1 MAPLAIVFVQ
11 MPWATV
17 LRPSIALGIL
27 KRLCDEQSVAASV
40 LYPNLD
46 LAAEVGPDAAKP
58 FSDERSFF
66 GLSEHLFA
74 ADIFGPAALDSDA
87 FLGQAHPDL
96 DRASL
101 TALRDEVVPAFLT
114 RTADRILA
122 LNPDV
127 VGFTA
132 TFNQAMPS
140 LALANRLKRAR
151 PSIEVIVG
159 GASFDGAMGAE
170 YHRALPHDI
179 DHVFIGEAEESFR
192 EYLRRKLAGLPTVGV
207 PGTTFL
213 RGGAVHALPGRPL
226 ADMDASPSP
235 DYDAFFSERERV
247 AAQTGVEFELGHLPF
262 ESSRGCWWGAKNQCT
277 FCGINPEI
285 LGFRHKNLDTV
296 VADIAELSRRY
307 GSVRLTATDWILS
320 RWHCDELFRRIA
332 ELELDL
338 QIFYEIRADLT
349 KAQIARM
356 RDAGVVEVQPGIES
370 FSTDVLKLMRKGTS
384 RIRHVQFLR
393 WTREYGINT
402 AYNILCGF
410 PGERAEWYDNMAV
423 FLPSIRHL
431 QPPQTFGPIELHR
444 FSPLFENAGAFGVD
458 ARSLRAEYQHNFPAG
473 MVDPDKIGYFFEFRS
488 SLVPEATAARA
499 AVSAVVDPWMAD
511 WQANSMPVYD
521 YALGPDYV
529 LVVDAREGRDRAV
542 RLAGLPRDIVLLCD
556 SVQSADKLRADLR
569 PLHPRAVLDG
579 TLERA
584 LDELVASG
592 VLMTEGNQFLTLP
605 IGKKPR
611 ATTELRRRAL
621 GASYSM
627 EPPAATAAK
636 RDLAR
641 V

>member
-1 MAPLAIVFVQ
+1 MTPLAIVFVQ

-27 KRLCDEQSVAASV
+27 KRICDEQSVAATV

-46 LAAEVGPDAAKP
+46 LAAEIGADAAKP
-58 FSDERSFF
+58 FSDERAFF

-74 ADIFGPAALDSDA
+74 ADMFGAAELDSDA
-87 FLGQAHPDL
+87 FLDETHPDL
-96 DRASL
+96 DRTSL
-101 TALRDEVVPAFLT
+101 TALRDDVVPAFLT
-114 RTADRILA
+114 RTADRILD

-127 VGFTA
+127 VGLTA

-140 LALANRLKRAR
+140 LALAARIKRAR
-151 PSIEVIVG
+151 PSVDVIVG
-159 GASFDGAMGAE
+159 GASFDGSMGSE
-170 YHRALPHDI
+170 YHRALPHVI

-192 EYLRRKLAGLPTVGV
+192 EYLHRKRAGLSTAEI
-207 PGTTFL
+207 PGTTFFSD
-213 RGGAVHALPGRPL
+213 GAVNVLPGRPL

-247 AAQTGVEFELGHLPF
+247 AAHTGVEFELGHLPF

-296 VADIAELSRRY
+296 VADIAGLSQRY

-370 FSTDVLKLMRKGTS
+370 FSTDALKLMRKGTS

-393 WTREYGINT
+393 WTLEYGVNT

-410 PGERAEWYDNMAV
+410 PGERAEWYDDMAA

-444 FSPLFENAGAFGVD
+444 FSPLFENAGDFGVD
-458 ARSLRAEYQHNFPAG
+458 ARSLRVEYQHNFPPG

-488 SLVPEATAARA
+488 SLVPEATAARE

-511 WQANSMPVYD
+511 WKAKTMPEYD
-521 YALGPDYV
+521 YACGPDYV
-529 LVVDAREGRDRAV
+529 LIVDARTGRDRAV
-542 RLAGLPRDIVLLCD
+542 KLSGLPRDVALLCD
-556 SVQSADKLRADLR
+556 SVQSAEKLRADLR
-569 PLHPRAVLDG
+569 PLYPAAMTDG
-579 TLERA
+579 TLERT
-584 LDELVASG
+584 LDELVANG
-592 VLMTEGNQFLTLP
+592 VLMSEGNQFLTLP
-605 IGKKPR
+605 IAKKPR
-611 ATTELRRRAL
+611 STGELRRRVL

-627 EPPAATAAK
+627 EPPAAAAGK